1 MATVKRL
8 EKRLNDVEAW
18 MKNFERGTGPAQTME
33 NMNWLLS
40 QCRTIGEGRAQADQI
55 IQEYQ
60 QALQKNQEI
69 LNAYLEENDLV
80 MDWQGYLAKLEQEAQ
95 EEQDAVQESET
106 ESMDAQEQAEDGEE
120 VGEGDA

>member
-1 MATVKRL
+1 MATVKRF
-8 EKRLNDVEAW
+8 EKRLENVEAW

-60 QALQKNQEI
+60 TALQKNQEI
-69 LNAYLEENDLV
+69 LNSYLDEKDLV
-80 MDWQGYLAKLEQEAQ
+80 MDWQGYIARLNEEQE
-95 EEQDAVQESET
+95 EEDAVQESEA
-106 ESMDAQEQAEDGEE
+106 ESMDAQEQAKDGEE